1 MHNAFGQPQTVMVL
15 GGTSEIGLAMVKA
28 LASPALQTVVLA
40 CRDVDAGRAVATT
53 LSAPTVEVVEFHA
66 EQVHTHASVLA
77 DACERFG
84 DLDVVIMAVGVLGDS
99 DAVSD
104 DPVAA
109 AQLVTSNMVGPVAAL
124 VAVAA
129 RLKRQGHGQ
138 IVVLSSVAGERVRA
152 SLAVYGGAKAGL
164 DATAQAVS
172 DQLQG
177 SGVSLLI
184 VRPGFV
190 RTRMTTGLAE
200 APFATTAEAVAL
212 ATVAALR
219 RGRRVVWVPGVLRYV
234 FMVMRHL
241 PTPLWRRIAAR
252 A

>member
-1 MHNAFGQPQTVMVL
+1 MRNAFGQPQTVLVL
-15 GGTSEIGLAMVKA
+15 GGTSDIGLAIVNA

-40 CRDVDAGRAVATT
+40 CRDVAAGQLVAAT
-53 LSAPTVEVVEFHA
+53 LTVPTVEVVEFDA
-66 EQVHTHASVLA
+66 ERVDTHASVLA
-77 DACERFG
+77 DVAERFG
-84 DLDVVIMAVGVLGDS
+84 DLDLVIMAVGVLADTDTVG
-99 DAVSD
+99 D

-109 AQLVTSNMVGPVAAL
+109 ARLVTANMTGPVAAL

-129 RLKRQGHGQ
+129 RLRHQGHGQ

-164 DATAQAVS
+164 DATAQAMS
-172 DQLQG
+172 DHLQG
-177 SGVSLLI
+177 SGVSMLI

-190 RTRMTTGLAE
+190 RTRMTAGLSE
-200 APFATTAEAVAL
+200 APFATTADAVAQ
-212 ATVAALR
+212 ATVVGLR
-219 RGRRVVWVPGVLRYV
+219 RGRRVIWVPGMLRYV

-241 PTPLWRRIAAR
+241 PTPVWRRIAAR

>member
-1 MHNAFGQPQTVMVL
+1 MRNAFGQPQTVLVL
-15 GGTSEIGLAMVKA
+15 GGTSDIGVAMVNA
-28 LASPALQTVVLA
+28 LASPALRTVVLA
-40 CRDVDAGRAVATT
+40 CRDVEAGRLVAAT
-53 LSAPTVEVVEFHA
+53 LKVPAVEVVEFDA
-66 EQVHTHASVLA
+66 ERVDTHDSVLA
-77 DACERFG
+77 DVAARFG
-84 DLDVVIMAVGVLGDS
+84 DVDVAIMAVGVLGDTE
-99 DAVSD
+99 AVGN

-109 AQLVTSNMVGPVAAL
+109 ARLVTANMTGPVAVL

-129 RLKRQGHGQ
+129 QLRRQGHGQ

-164 DATAQAVS
+164 DATAQALS
-172 DQLQG
+172 DQLHG

-190 RTRMTTGLAE
+190 RTRMTAGLPE
-200 APFATTAEAVAL
+200 APFATTAEAVAQ
-212 ATVAALR
+212 AMVVGLR

-241 PTPLWRRIAAR
+241 PTPVWRRIAAR